1 MDAAARALSQEWWIF
16 LLEGVVS
23 IIFGL
28 LLLFWPGP
36 TTGVLIVLVGL
47 FALLSGFVGV
57 FAAIGAAGNHQPWGW
72 KLTTAVL
79 GVLVGLAIIRWP
91 GATAVFVLYLVGFW
105 LILGGIVG
113 IVEAFAAHRAISHAW
128 LLLLSS
134 VVAILFGIAM
144 FAWPV
149 VSLRVVLSLIG
160 IYAIVQGIILCVLAF
175 QVRSHPERLLGEAEA
190 PSGAIPSV

>member
-1 MDAAARALSQEWWIF
+1 MDATARALSHEWWIF

-91 GATAVFVLYLVGFW
+91 GTTAVFVLYLVGFW

-113 IVEAFAAHRAISHAW
+113 VVEAFAAHRAISHAW

-160 IYAIVQGIILCVLAF
+160 IYAIIQGLILCVLAF